1 MFESLVDVALVP
13 VQHKSVRALSLSKQ
27 HHFLTMVLHYNT
39 TVVLNITLQGRTKK
53 DAKIAMFYISIKC
66 DTHDHIPYI
75 ETDDG
80 EDQHFDLSD
89 DSNPDD
95 HNIPE
100 EENIIAVPLPD
111 SIDKIRGRDL
121 LPSELLS
128 NVDAKK
134 LNLTKD
140 DDYNLGIIE
149 DQLRADELT
158 LKGFNVKKT
167 AILQPYVRRYIMKGT
182 VVRITKIF

>member
-1 MFESLVDVALVP
+1 MCLFSFVNLFFSIEERACFENRIDYAGSSDD
-13 VQHKSVRALSLSKQ
+13 
-27 HHFLTMVLHYNT
+27 N
-39 TVVLNITLQGRTKK
+39 
-53 DAKIAMFYISIKC
+53 
-66 DTHDHIPYI
+66 I

-89 DSNPDD
+89 DLNPDD

-158 LKGFNVKKT
+158 LKGFNIKKT
-167 AILQPYVRRYIMKGT
+167 AILQPYVRRYVMRGE
-182 VVRITKIF
+182 

>member
-95 HNIPE
+95 HNIP
-100 EENIIAVPLPD
+100 D